1 MAGPCVLYN
10 GKKYT
15 TEEFAAFIH
24 DGELSNLISSNK
36 LDPKKLTGEI
46 PDVFNVTVVEPVNQ
60 MSVITP
66 EKSSNFANLTQDEEG
81 NAVFFHVGD
90 AGYETIKPSSGQ
102 STRTSRD
109 EAAAIGK
116 VGGVAMYY
124 TRPEDGETMVK
135 GPGKYAVKVPIDKVY
150 DFNTDENNY
159 LEEAEKRHEAENP
172 GKAFD
177 ANSQL
182 AYITKIAGENGY
194 DMVVADWGGKT
205 RAQTTKELTPT
216 DTQVSKGEQVTKTF
230 DEEYKSNTKKGF
242 VSIVPESKDSKFQK
256 IYDKIYKYRNSQQ
269 NYDALY
275 KLSTSSLSREEITK
289 LVNESDLPQDLKDEY
304 NKVDKQRQGK
314 RRSYMKTEVVTVEGA
329 PEGNYLNIGM
339 EIGKDGEM
347 LTIEEI
353 KEALPDDVE
362 ISEELVKDV
371 ESNFDGKISVEPTTI
386 LKISRPL
393 TDAEMQNL
401 LVATEQM
408 GISQM
413 VDGQGIVHG
422 TELWGKFD
430 PKFFHMPDSR
440 VLSDVVSKEKTIEQE
455 VEEIS
460 NLFSTDINKAVENAK
475 AALANI
481 LPNVKFVIHDSYDSY
496 TKAVGDEDVESG
508 GTYMSS
514 TNTIHIN
521 KRAATKTTVAHEVFH
536 AVLINMVGTDVKAAD
551 ITKRMINAL
560 SKQLDNNP
568 DLKEYLENFIASYDE
583 NIKNEEKAAELFGY
597 LAANYDT
604 LPKQSQNLIKRWMD
618 ALAKMFGFKP
628 FTDNEV
634 VDFFNT
640 LSEKVA
646 TGQEVTQSDVDI
658 IGVKGNINTR
668 NVTSRKSIIGDVDLK
683 RFPVNKNTDLKE
695 NIPLSEFKGKKSNI
709 IESDRLT
716 GAYISDENG
725 SPLFK
730 FFGGLYY
737 PVITG
742 KWWASSNKATANKI
756 SKNQNKNRDAD
767 GYVYSTPIIMGPESH
782 MSNVDMFNAVWDFM
796 KYDLRSK
803 SNNVTKELFNKYLD
817 KAFSTQKLSKKYSLL
832 NIKKSDSINDVISKL
847 DDAVFSDRSSF
858 TFEERKT
865 LIKSLLGNPNIGSKR
880 NFPSAGSISELAKK
894 FEEPNTKKANKQWDI
909 VMVMRTKGDLSW
921 KETPKYDEFYHNSYP
936 FEISSSDKIE
946 VFFLDG
952 AYNITDVYPELTK
965 STGDVFS
972 WKEYL
977 SKHSKISERFAVSQ
991 YGRTGKLS
999 MASGNI
1005 SGEIVDRKQL
1015 SVIQEKDL
1023 SSSVKKLTDQE
1034 RKDLVSFI
1042 KDKEYKP
1049 KKTVKAY
1056 KLFRVNKRDK
1066 GQLFPLFVHADK
1078 AVPFNYWVKAAIGEE
1093 VDKTKTGNRQVK
1105 SKLGPLAF
1113 RPGWHSGDLP
1123 LATHIGDKINKE
1135 DKAPSVRPSN
1145 QVWAEI
1151 EVSDDFDWQ
1160 SEATSRAEKTK
1171 AGGINLRTAHITD
1184 RLPDNGYYK
1193 YKTNS
1198 NMTGSWLI
1206 SGEMKVNRI
1215 LSDEEVVS
1223 INNSNNTS
1231 DLIRITPFDK
1241 DAYGFN
1247 SKGYPESSETNDD
1260 NIILE
1265 FYRDSVR
1272 NKETNKVVDLLDS
1285 KAPGKK
1291 QTSVISN
1298 KIKAAKQAGFSDA
1311 AISQYLQNNGY
1322 TAEQASKG
1330 LLDYNKKEIQKA
1342 QKEEGIFLEDT
1353 GSKFKNY
1360 IGKIRRTVLSAR
1372 GFKAISQRLGLE
1384 ERTANIEYQLKMVS
1398 NTSKKFDRLLRKFQ
1412 GDKEKL
1418 ISDFDLYLRGD
1429 NSVNIPS
1436 EFKALADIARNQIDG
1451 LTDMLIRYQAI
1462 PGESAENIR
1471 ANIGSYMNR
1480 AYEIFNNKDWSK
1492 KVKEEVVESAKDF
1505 FRTQLLSIATKNAML
1520 SGRSINDEVLNSI
1533 NEIQNK
1539 TKQLDKLIVEY
1550 NKSKSNQNQLV
1561 DKVKEISDLMT
1572 KYGFREGKEILDYV
1586 LSSGNNINTTKI
1598 SDKIDSFFKRVS
1610 VIKNSATSSK
1620 TSGIDLKTQLE
1631 RDVNDQINRILNKD
1645 TGNNFINSGNEG
1657 SKDLSILKR
1666 RLEIPLEIR
1675 ALMGEYTDP
1684 IQNYANTVN
1693 KLANLVYNAKY
1704 LTELKEKGLGTIFF
1718 EKGDANTP
1726 DNFKEEIASKS
1737 TKTLDPL
1744 GGLYTSKELKKAFEK
1759 EFTPLDELSEAASR
1773 FSIYRYYMKTL
1784 RFIKKSKTI
1793 QSLGTHMKNVLG
1805 AFEFALSNG
1814 HVDFKEYAN
1823 AYKVI
1828 MNDVKNK
1835 GNKYLEEKMLEYIK
1849 SGVITQNVAL
1859 GEIKSMFKDDDFEKA
1874 FERRMSMA
1882 NESKVSRLLKGARS
1896 YLNKLDKKLID
1907 VYQAEDNLFK
1917 IIGFEIERKR
1927 YADIEYDKK
1936 YDQLTDDQKKDV
1948 DRIVSENIKNIL
1960 PNYDRIPELGKFFKV
1975 IPIAAT
1981 FISFE
1986 LESIRTSY
1994 NTVSLAFSEMKSDNP
2009 KSKKLGATRF
2019 AALAATQ
2026 GFRYFLKYM
2035 LGSAAFGWLRS
2046 LGDDDEEEANKRAK
2060 RFTPDYTKNSMI
2072 SIVDMGKGKFSY
2084 IDLDASNPRS
2094 KVPKMLEAFTSGED
2108 PSSMLINLIE
2118 ESVSTFVSN
2127 DILVNK
2133 IGNLKNNEDDFG
2145 NPIFNKYDT
2154 PFNIGKDIINY
2165 SYDVFMPGTG
2175 TSIKKIYKSDN
2186 QVAAAVGQ
2194 ATGYR
2199 ITDVEIEKQYYF
2211 KAKKTSEE
2219 VRKAKDV
2226 YDDAFY
2232 KYEKGELTREE
2243 LDESY
2248 IQANRSVEF
2257 VLGEA
2262 KKDFDAAVFFGA
2274 NPDAL
2279 DETLSKVRMSESDQI
2294 MSGEFEP
2301 IESKIPLTKEE
2312 TVKKIQ
2318 ELKEKARSKKINLD
2332 DLRRKV
2338 REKGGN

>member
-15 TEEFAAFIH
+15 KGEFAALLH
-24 DGELSNLISSNK
+24 DGELSNLIGNSK
-36 LDPKKLTGEI
+36 LDATVLKGEI
-46 PDVFNVTVVEPVNQ
+46 PAQFKVATPEPKK

-66 EKSSNFANLTQDEEG
+66 EKSSNFANLTQDDEG

-102 STRTSRD
+102 STRTSKG

-124 TRPEDGETMVK
+124 TSPNDSETMVT
-135 GPGKYAVKVPIDKVY
+135 GPGKYAVKVPIEKVY

-159 LEEAEKRHEAENP
+159 LEEAQKRHEAENP
-172 GKAFD
+172 GKAMD
-177 ANSQL
+177 ANSEL

-216 DTQVSKGEQVTKTF
+216 DTQVSNGAQVTKTF
-230 DEEYKSNTKKGF
+230 DEKYVPNTEKGF
-242 VSIVPESKDSKFQK
+242 VPVVPESKDSKFQK

-275 KLSTSSLSREEITK
+275 KLSTSSLDREAITK

-304 NKVDKQRQGK
+304 NKIDKQKQGK
-314 RRSYMKTEVVTVEGA
+314 RRSYMKTEEVSVEGA
-329 PEGNYLNIGM
+329 PEGNYLNVGM

-362 ISEELVKDV
+362 VSEELVKNV
-371 ESNFDGKISVEPTTI
+371 ESEFNGEASVEPTTI
-386 LKISRPL
+386 LKTSRPL
-393 TDAEMQNL
+393 TDDEMQNL
-401 LVATEQM
+401 LVATDQM

-413 VDGQGIVHG
+413 VDGKGIVHG
-422 TELWGKFD
+422 TEQWGKFN

-475 AALANI
+475 AALANL
-481 LPNVKFVIHDSYDSY
+481 LPNVKFVIHDDYDSY

-508 GTYMSS
+508 GTYVSK

-536 AVLINMVGTDVKAAD
+536 AVLLNMVGTDVKAAD
-551 ITKRMINAL
+551 VTKRMINAL

-568 DLKEYLENFIASYDE
+568 DLKEYLENFVASYDE

-618 ALAKMFGFKP
+618 AIAKIFGFKP

-646 TGQEVTQSDVDI
+646 TGQEITDLDVSKVIPSTTDVFGNLKKPSESSVENLKNKKQKI
-658 IGVKGNINTR
+658 AGNVKSKVIEGKTVSTR
-668 NVTSRKSIIGDVDLK
+668 LPKKNDVHSRKDYIVSMKSLEEEAAKDKRIQDQYIKIAKEISSYGISKIKKVENFEDAKKIVNDFKKSVKSNLKWLYNSFGKDVRDISKLWYDGANVISNNIASEYNYSLEQVAGVMAVLSPQMDWFRNLSLGRRVIDIYAKQQDSIFDPKMIEYI
-683 RFPVNKNTDLKE
+683 NKATTGTGKNKVPLFKDAKE
-695 NIPLSEFKGKKSNI
+695 IISRVKGKKLSELNNKDKSYFIRVFDEVYNPREYDNI
-709 IESDRLT
+709 SPNGETNGLVRKSDGSPGACGWGGFSTIEKS
-716 GAYISDENG
+716 ISILENG
-725 SPLFK
+725 SIENISSNLGNMHKVRNFFNNISNPNDLDAVTIDTHAVAAGLLLPLSGSSKQVLYNFGGAGNVSTGMNGTYPLYADAYRELASELDLLPREVQSITWEAVRGLFK
-730 FFGGLYY
+730 ATF
-737 PVITG
+737 
-742 KWWASSNKATANKI
+742 KSNK
-756 SKNQNKNRDAD
+756 
-767 GYVYSTPIIMGPESH
+767 
-782 MSNVDMFNAVWDFM
+782 
-796 KYDLRSK
+796 
-803 SNNVTKELFNKYLD
+803 NNEL
-817 KAFSTQKLSKKYSLL
+817 
-832 NIKKSDSINDVISKL
+832 
-847 DDAVFSDRSSF
+847 
-858 TFEERKT
+858 
-865 LIKSLLGNPNIGSKR
+865 
-880 NFPSAGSISELAKK
+880 
-894 FEEPNTKKANKQWDI
+894 
-909 VMVMRTKGDLSW
+909 
-921 KETPKYDEFYHNSYP
+921 
-936 FEISSSDKIE
+936 
-946 VFFLDG
+946 
-952 AYNITDVYPELTK
+952 
-965 STGDVFS
+965 
-972 WKEYL
+972 
-977 SKHSKISERFAVSQ
+977 
-991 YGRTGKLS
+991 
-999 MASGNI
+999 
-1005 SGEIVDRKQL
+1005 
-1015 SVIQEKDL
+1015 
-1023 SSSVKKLTDQE
+1023 
-1034 RKDLVSFI
+1034 
-1042 KDKEYKP
+1042 
-1049 KKTVKAY
+1049 
-1056 KLFRVNKRDK
+1056 
-1066 GQLFPLFVHADK
+1066 
-1078 AVPFNYWVKAAIGEE
+1078 
-1093 VDKTKTGNRQVK
+1093 
-1105 SKLGPLAF
+1105 
-1113 RPGWHSGDLP
+1113 
-1123 LATHIGDKINKE
+1123 KINKAWDDYSSGSITLNE
-1135 DKAPSVRPSN
+1135 AHS
-1145 QVWAEI
+1145 EI
-1151 EVSDDFDWQ
+1151 ESI
-1160 SEATSRAEKTK
+1160 
-1171 AGGINLRTAHITD
+1171 AGGISKPLWFEYIADENKVSMDKNSAAVDQSNL
-1184 RLPDNGYYK
+1184 DNESEIQYEGTVK
-1193 YKTNS
+1193 KP
-1198 NMTGSWLI
+1198 L
-1206 SGEMKVNRI
+1206 K
-1215 LSDEEVVS
+1215 
-1223 INNSNNTS
+1223 TS
-1231 DLIRITPFDK
+1231 DR
-1241 DAYGFN
+1241 
-1247 SKGYPESSETNDD
+1247 
-1260 NIILE
+1260 
-1265 FYRDSVR
+1265 
-1272 NKETNKVVDLLDS
+1272 
-1285 KAPGKK
+1285 K

-1360 IGKIRRTVLSAR
+1360 IGKVRRRLLSSR
-1372 GFKAISQRLGLE
+1372 GFKAKSQRLGIE
-1384 ERTANIEYQLKMVS
+1384 EKIANVEYQLKMMS
-1398 NTSKKFDRLLRKFQ
+1398 NVSKKFDRLLRRFQ

-1429 NSVNIPS
+1429 NSVNIPL
-1436 EFKALADIARNQIDG
+1436 EFKALANIARNQMDG

-1462 PGESAENIR
+1462 PAESVENIR

-1505 FRTQLLSIATKNAML
+1505 FRTKLLIIASQNAML
-1520 SGRSINDEVLNSI
+1520 SGRSVNDEVLNSL

-1539 TKQLDKLIVEY
+1539 TKELDKLITEY
-1550 NKSKSNQNQLV
+1550 NKSQSNQNQLV

-1572 KYGFREGKEILDYV
+1572 NYGFREGKEILDYV
-1586 LSSGNNINTTKI
+1586 LSAGNNINTTKI

-1620 TSGIDLKTQLE
+1620 NSGIDLKTQLE
-1631 RDVNDQINRILNKD
+1631 RDIDNQIDRILNKD
-1645 TGNNFINSGNEG
+1645 ITNDFINSGNEG
-1657 SKDLSILKR
+1657 SKDLSVLKR
-1666 RLEIPLEIR
+1666 RLDIPLEIR

-1684 IQNYANTVN
+1684 IQNYANTVS
-1693 KLANLVYNAKY
+1693 KLASLVYNAKY

-1718 EKGDANTP
+1718 EKEDVNRP
-1726 DNFKEEIASKS
+1726 QDFKYEIASNS
-1737 TKTLDPL
+1737 TKTLNPL
-1744 GGLYTSKELKKAFEK
+1744 GGLYTSKELKEAFSKEGSKLERLGKAAA
-1759 EFTPLDELSEAASR
+1759 EFD
-1773 FSIYRYYMKTL
+1773 IVNYYMNTL
-1784 RFIKKSKTI
+1784 RYIKKAKTI
-1793 QSLGTHMKNVLG
+1793 QSIGTHMKNVLG

-1814 HVDFKEYAN
+1814 HVDFKEYAD
-1823 AYKVI
+1823 AYKVV
-1828 MNDVKNK
+1828 MNDIKNK
-1835 GNKYLEEKMLEYIK
+1835 GNKELEDKMLEYIK

-1874 FERRMSMA
+1874 FERRMNMP
-1882 NESKVSRLLKGARS
+1882 NESNVSKVLKGARS
-1896 YLNKLDKKLID
+1896 YFNKFDKKLID

-1917 IIGFEIERKR
+1917 IIGFEIERNR
-1927 YADIEYDKK
+1927 YADIDYDKK
-1936 YDQLTDDQKKDV
+1936 YDALTDDQKKEV
-1948 DRIVSENIKNIL
+1948 DKKVSENIKNTL
-1960 PNYDRIPELGKFFKV
+1960 PNYDRIPEIGKFFKV

-2035 LGSAAFGWLRS
+2035 LGSAAFGWLRG
-2046 LGDDDEEEANKRAK
+2046 LGDDEEEEANKRAK
-2060 RFTPDYTKNSMI
+2060 RFTPYYVKNSMI
-2072 SIVDMGKGKFSY
+2072 SVVDMGKGKFSY

-2108 PSSMLINLIE
+2108 PSSMLINLVE
-2118 ESVSTFVSN
+2118 ESMSTFVSN
-2127 DILVNK
+2127 DILLNK

-2175 TSIKKIYKSDN
+2175 TSIKKIYKSDSK
-2186 QVAAAVGQ
+2186 VAAAVGQ

-2219 VRKAKDV
+2219 LRKANDI

-2232 KYEKGELTREE
+2232 KFEKGEITEE
-2243 LDESY
+2243 ERKEAYEQS
-2248 IQANRSVEF
+2248 NKSVKL

-2262 KKDFDAAVFFGA
+2262 NKDFNAAIFFGA

-2279 DETLSKVRMSESDQI
+2279 DETLSKVRLSEGDQI
-2294 MSGEFEP
+2294 MSGEFED
-2301 IESKIPLTKEE
+2301 IDSKIPLTKEE
-2312 TVKKIQ
+2312 EMKEI
-2318 ELKEKARSKKINLD
+2318 ERLKEKTKSRGIKNLD
-2332 DLRRKV
+2332 EIRRKA